1 MEGCIRPHFLT
12 CFFNQEL
19 WEWLVVGHV
28 ASRAGL
34 SVKYADGDANKG
46 PNILGPTSAP
56 QLGFKPAACSIH
68 F

>member
-1 MEGCIRPHFLT
+1 M
-12 CFFNQEL
+12 
-19 WEWLVVGHV
+19 VGHV

-46 PNILGPTSAP
+46 PNILGPTSTP